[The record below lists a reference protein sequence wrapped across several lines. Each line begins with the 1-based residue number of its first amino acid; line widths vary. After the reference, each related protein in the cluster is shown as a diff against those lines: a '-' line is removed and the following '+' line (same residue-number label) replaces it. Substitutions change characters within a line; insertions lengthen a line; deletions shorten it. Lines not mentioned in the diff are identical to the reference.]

1 MRAMFLWL
9 AVFGTLLWAGDSAV
23 IVQSGSTN
31 SGGFRIVVEKSGKA
45 AYTPLAAKSGRQT
58 EQVKPQSKQI
68 ANDLAGR
75 FYSDLGSA
83 GPLAGLPK
91 PRCMKSA
98 SFGTTLTVEMAGQK
112 SPDLSCGD
120 GGNAKLKALIQDTNE
135 IVSLFS
141 TGP

>member
-1 MRAMFLWL
+1 MRGMILWL
-9 AVFGTLLWAGDSAV
+9 TVAATSLWSADSAV

-31 SGGFRIVVEKSGKA
+31 SAGFRIVVEKSGKA
-45 AYTPLAAKSGRQT
+45 AYTPMAAKSRPKTQ
-58 EQVKPQSKQI
+58 KI
-68 ANDLAGR
+68 ARDLARR
-75 FYSDLGSA
+75 FYADLGAA
-83 GPLAGLPK
+83 GPLTVLPK

-98 SFGTTLTVEMAGQK
+98 SFGTTLTVELAGQT

-120 GGNAKLKALIQDTNE
+120 GGNARLKALIQDTNE